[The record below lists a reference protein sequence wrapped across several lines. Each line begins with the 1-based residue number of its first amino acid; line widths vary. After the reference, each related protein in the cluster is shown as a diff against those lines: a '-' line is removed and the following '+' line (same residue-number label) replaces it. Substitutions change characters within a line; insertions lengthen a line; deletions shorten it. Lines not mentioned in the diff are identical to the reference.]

1 MTGESSVIT
10 VDRSDVN
17 NNEAANEGGG
27 LWNQLGTQLIVSRT
41 TFDGNLAAGTGGGA
55 LYNNGGSYIVITSTF
70 SNNVATTADGGA
82 IHNDFGTFDLRR
94 STFSANT
101 AFNRGGAIFNN
112 DAFVANAITVTL
124 NSSDSDGGGIFSIT
138 NTALKN
144 SIVAGNTS
152 VSAQDLGGNFSSS
165 GYNIIG
171 TDDTNAFPEEATD
184 QEEVTPLLGPLQDNG
199 GDTFTH
205 ALQTGSI
212 GIDEGDPA
220 DLFKDQRDFT
230 LVGTRDVGAF
240 ELDGVFGVGDVVA
253 IQNSI
258 IYPNPARTNLT
269 VELPNDVLGPKKMTI
284 VSITG
289 QTVKERELT
298 SGINEFSLYGLNSG
312 MYIVRVETEGL
323 ITSHKLVVE

>member
-1 MTGESSVIT
+1 M
-10 VDRSDVN
+10 
-17 NNEAANEGGG
+17 
-27 LWNQLGTQLIVSRT
+27 
-41 TFDGNLAAGTGGGA
+41 
-55 LYNNGGSYIVITSTF
+55 ITSTF